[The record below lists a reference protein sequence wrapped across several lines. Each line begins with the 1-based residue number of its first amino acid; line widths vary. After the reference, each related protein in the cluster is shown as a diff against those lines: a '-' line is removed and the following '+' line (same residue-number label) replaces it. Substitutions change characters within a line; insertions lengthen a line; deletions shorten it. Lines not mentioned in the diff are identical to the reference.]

1 MGGASAGA
9 VSAGGVEAIAGNEVR
24 RDDVIA
30 AIRKALAEGKKVV
43 VAIPGCV
50 GEVLR
55 EVPNGGWFSVKTPKA
70 VMAWP
75 VFPDVPLRI
84 EHRDDRLIVS

>member
-1 MGGASAGA
+1 M
-9 VSAGGVEAIAGNEVR
+9 AGNEVS
-24 RDDVIA
+24 RDEVIA

-55 EVPNGGWFSVKTPKA
+55 EAPNGGWFSVKTPK
-70 VMAWP
+70 VTMAWP
-75 VFPDVPLRI
+75 VFPEVPMRM
-84 EHRDDRLIVS
+84 EHRDDRLIVSWTGW